1 MEKILVVVPTEER
14 HRALLKE
21 NAPAGAEFVFA
32 DRTGPTE
39 EQIKEATIILGNV
52 APDRLRGTEKLKWI
66 QLNSA
71 GTDGFTAEGVLPK
84 GCYLTNATGA
94 YGLALSEHM
103 LAMLFSL
110 IKKLPLYAKDQEKHL
125 WGDNGTVRSIYGT
138 RTLVVGLGDIGGEFA
153 MRMNALGS
161 EVIGI
166 RRNKA
171 EKPDYL
177 AALYQMD
184 ALSDLLPEADYVFT
198 SLPGTKATYHIFD
211 AAAFARMKEGAI
223 FLNIGRGNAA
233 DNLALAEACNSGHLG
248 GACVDVTE
256 PEPLPADHP
265 LWDAKNVLITP
276 HVSGFYHLPETH
288 ERIIRIAAENLAAF
302 RDGKE
307 MRNLV
312 DFETGYRMFKG

>member
-84 GCYLTNATGA
+84 GCFLTNATGA